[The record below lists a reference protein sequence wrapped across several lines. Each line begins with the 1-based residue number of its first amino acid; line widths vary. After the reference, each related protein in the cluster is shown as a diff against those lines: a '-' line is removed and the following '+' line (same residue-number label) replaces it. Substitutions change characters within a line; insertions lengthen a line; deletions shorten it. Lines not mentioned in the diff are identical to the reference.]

1 MKKLT
6 AIGAALFF
14 GAGVSPAMA
23 DTRLVVNCFWP
34 PQHMMCKEILPGWL
48 DQIEEATDGRV
59 RGNIP
64 PKTVAPPPEQLAS
77 VEGGIVDVAIQFSGL
92 IGNRVNGPLVAM
104 NPFVG
109 SYDAPAMAQALWE
122 TNREF
127 FPDEFDT
134 VHLLSQWVITPGE
147 LFSSTDEP
155 ILTLEDF
162 AARKIW
168 ALPGPLSNMSVEL
181 GAGVVSTPA
190 VGSNEVISR
199 GVVDGHL
206 GMSGDA
212 LRAFQLLPYTTS
224 QTKFSQP
231 IYSTS
236 FNLVMNLDKWNEISP
251 EDQAT
256 IMELSG
262 ATFGM
267 HAAQMW
273 DDTAAEVMGG
283 FDELGITVHDVDP
296 ALEQAFIDAAAPIQ
310 AGWVARA
317 TEAGIDGQAA
327 LDFYKQR
334 VVELSE

>member
-1 MKKLT
+1 MKLKTGL
-6 AIGAALFF
+6 AAALFVA
-14 GAGVSPAMA
+14 AGVSPSMA

-48 DQIEEATDGRV
+48 DQIETATEGRV

-64 PKTVAPPPEQLAS
+64 PKSVAPPPEQLAWVS
-77 VEGGIVDVAIQFSGL
+77 
-92 IGNRVNGPLVAM
+92 GPLVAM

-109 SYDAPAMAQALWE
+109 SYKAPAMAQALWE
-122 TNREF
+122 TNRQF

-134 VHLLSQWVITPGE
+134 TQLLSQWAITPGE

-162 AARKIW
+162 ASRKIW
-168 ALPGPLSNMSVEL
+168 ALPGPLSNMSVAL

-212 LRAFQLLPYTTS
+212 LAAFQLLPYTKSLTR
-224 QTKFSQP
+224 FSRP
-231 IYSTS
+231 IYSTA
-236 FNLVMNLDKWNEISP
+236 FNLVMNKDKWDGISP
-251 EDQAT
+251 EDQAA

-273 DDTAAEVMGG
+273 DDAAERVFGQ
-283 FDELGITVHDVDP
+283 FADLGIATYDVDP
-296 ALEQAFIDAAAPIQ
+296 GLEAAFVAAAAPIE
-310 AGWVARA
+310 AAWVVKA
-317 TEAGIDGQAA
+317 TAAGIDGQAA

-334 VVELSE
+334 VIELSK